1 MEPPAVMVDAT
12 TLTNSL
18 PAFPLFTASGYSHG
32 EVITELWHKVFS
44 SDVPEGER
52 RQSSIHLLFAA

>member
-52 RQSSIHLLFAA
+52 R